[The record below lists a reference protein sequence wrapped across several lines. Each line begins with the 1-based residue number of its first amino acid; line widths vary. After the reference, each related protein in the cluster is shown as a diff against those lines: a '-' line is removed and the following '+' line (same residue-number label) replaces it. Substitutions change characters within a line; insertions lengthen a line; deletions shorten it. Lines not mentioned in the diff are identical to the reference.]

1 MMAGRRTATRA
12 APTGTGAGMDAVTFT
27 NHGHENEHEHR
38 LEHGHDHGHGQ
49 GQRHGRG
56 RGHGLNHGHGLNRS
70 RVFLALCLT
79 GGFTVIEAIG
89 GVLSG
94 SLALLADAAHMLIDT
109 VALFLTWLAFGL
121 STKPADQDRTYG
133 YHRFPILAA
142 FTNGVG
148 MVFVVGWIFVEAVQR
163 LREPVE
169 ILATPMLVVAV
180 VGLLVNVAAAAVL
193 FGADRDNLNVRGA
206 LLHVLGDLLGSVVAI
221 SAAVLILV
229 TGWMP
234 IDPLLSFLVAALI
247 LRSTWF
253 LIRDSGHIL
262 LEGTPAEL
270 DVREIGADLVENLDA
285 VEDVHHVHAW
295 SLAQDRSLL
304 TLHARI
310 REGVDSDEAIDAIHR
325 RLAERFD
332 VTHVTVQIEVEACVD
347 HGPVALAASRT
358 PAD

>member
-1 MMAGRRTATRA
+1 M
-12 APTGTGAGMDAVTFT
+12 VV
-27 NHGHENEHEHR
+27 E
-38 LEHGHDHGHGQ
+38 
-49 GQRHGRG
+49 
-56 RGHGLNHGHGLNRS
+56 
-70 RVFLALCLT
+70 V
-79 GGFTVIEAIG
+79 IG

-109 VALFLTWLAFGL
+109 LALFLTWLAFGL
-121 STKPADQDRTYG
+121 GARPADQERTYG

-142 FTNGVG
+142 FANGVG
-148 MVFVVGWIFVEAVQR
+148 MVFVVGWICVEAVQR
-163 LREPVE
+163 MNEPVE

-180 VGLLVNVAAAAVL
+180 VGLMVNVAAAAIL

-206 LLHVLGDLLGSVVAI
+206 FLHVMGDLLGSVAAI
-221 SAAVLILV
+221 AAAVVIMM
-229 TGWMP
+229 TGWVM

-262 LEGTPAEL
+262 LEGTPVEL
-270 DVREIGADLVENLDA
+270 DVREIGADLVRNLDA

-310 REGVDSDEAIDAIHR
+310 REGVDSDDAIDAIHR

-347 HGPVALAASRT
+347 HVPVVPVGTRVAAERTGPVT
-358 PAD
+358 GP

>member
-1 MMAGRRTATRA
+1 MTTENHA
-12 APTGTGAGMDAVTFT
+12 ADHEQGDT
-27 NHGHENEHEHR
+27 HGHWR
-38 LEHGHDHGHGQ
+38 GHGPGQVHSHSHSHGHG
-49 GQRHGRG
+49 H
-56 RGHGLNHGHGLNRS
+56 GHGHSHGHGLNRS

-79 GGFTVIEAIG
+79 GGFMVVEVIG
-89 GVLSG
+89 GILSG

-109 VALFLTWLAFGL
+109 AALFLTWLAFGL
-121 STKPADQDRTYG
+121 SARPADHERTYG

-142 FTNGVG
+142 FANGVG
-148 MVFVVGWIFVEAVQR
+148 MVFVVGWICVEAVQR
-163 LREPVE
+163 MNEPVE

-180 VGLLVNVAAAAVL
+180 IGLMVNVAAAAIL

-206 LLHVLGDLLGSVVAI
+206 FLHVLGDLLGSVAAI
-221 SAAVLILV
+221 SAAVVIMM
-229 TGWMP
+229 TGWVM
-234 IDPLLSFLVAALI
+234 IDPLLSFVVAALI

-262 LEGTPAEL
+262 LEGTPSQL
-270 DVREIGADLVENLDA
+270 DVREIGADLVEHLDA

-310 REGVDSDEAIDAIHR
+310 REGVGSDDAIDAIHR

-332 VTHVTVQIEVEACVD
+332 VTHVTVQIEVESCVD
-347 HGPVALAASRT
+347 HGPLVPAGSRALAE
-358 PAD
+358 

>member
-1 MMAGRRTATRA
+1 MPTENNA
-12 APTGTGAGMDAVTFT
+12 ADHDRGHAHA
-27 NHGHENEHEHR
+27 HGHW
-38 LEHGHDHGHGQ
+38 GG
-49 GQRHGRG
+49 HGRG
-56 RGHGLNHGHGLNRS
+56 HVHSHGHGHGLDRS

-79 GGFTVIEAIG
+79 GGFMVVEAIG
-89 GVLSG
+89 GILSG

-121 STKPADQDRTYG
+121 SARPADDERTYG

-142 FTNGVG
+142 FANGVG
-148 MVFVVGWIFVEAVQR
+148 MVFVVGWICVEAVQR
-163 LREPVE
+163 MNEPVE
-169 ILATPMLVVAV
+169 ILAAPMLAVAV
-180 VGLLVNVAAAAVL
+180 VGLMVNVAAAAIL

-206 LLHVLGDLLGSVVAI
+206 FLHVMGDLLGSVAAI
-221 SAAVLILV
+221 AAAVVIMT
-229 TGWMP
+229 TGWVT

-247 LRSTWF
+247 LRSTWS

-262 LEGTPAEL
+262 LEGTPVEL
-270 DVREIGADLVENLDA
+270 DVRELGADLVENLDA

-310 REGVDSDEAIDAIHR
+310 REGVDSDDAIDAIHR

-347 HGPVALAASRT
+347 HGSVAPVGYRVVVERAG
-358 PAD
+358 PATGP

>member
-1 MMAGRRTATRA
+1 M
-12 APTGTGAGMDAVTFT
+12 PTGHNAVDHDQGHA
-27 NHGHENEHEHR
+27 HGHRSGHGRGHVHGHGG
-38 LEHGHDHGHGQ
+38 EHGHS
-49 GQRHGRG
+49 
-56 RGHGLNHGHGLNRS
+56 HGHGLDRS

-79 GGFTVIEAIG
+79 GGFMVVEVIG
-89 GVLSG
+89 GIVSG

-109 VALFLTWLAFGL
+109 LALFLTWLAFGL
-121 STKPADQDRTYG
+121 GARPADHERTYG

-142 FTNGVG
+142 FANGVG
-148 MVFVVGWIFVEAVQR
+148 MVFVVGWICVEAVQR
-163 LREPVE
+163 MNEPVE

-180 VGLLVNVAAAAVL
+180 VGLMVNVAAAAIL

-206 LLHVLGDLLGSVVAI
+206 FLHLMGDLLGSVAAI
-221 SAAVLILV
+221 AAAVVIMM
-229 TGWMP
+229 TGWVM

-262 LEGTPAEL
+262 LEGTPVEL
-270 DVREIGADLVENLDA
+270 DVREIGADLIENLDA

-310 REGVDSDEAIDAIHR
+310 REGVDSDDAIDAIHR

-347 HGPVALAASRT
+347 HVAVAPVGTRMAAERARPVTGP
-358 PAD
+358 

>member
-1 MMAGRRTATRA
+1 MRRTTIGVTLTLTDTGADMDVVMCTA
-12 APTGTGAGMDAVTFT
+12 TGTGTGTAEGTATATDSTARACSSRCASPAGSWFMV
-27 NHGHENEHEHR
+27 
-38 LEHGHDHGHGQ
+38 
-49 GQRHGRG
+49 
-56 RGHGLNHGHGLNRS
+56 
-70 RVFLALCLT
+70 V
-79 GGFTVIEAIG
+79 EAIG

-109 VALFLTWLAFGL
+109 LALFLTWLAFGL
-121 STKPADQDRTYG
+121 SARPADHERTYG

-142 FTNGVG
+142 FANGVG
-148 MVFVVGWIFVEAVQR
+148 MVFVVGWICVEAVQR
-163 LREPVE
+163 MNEPVE

-180 VGLLVNVAAAAVL
+180 VGLMVNIAAAAIL

-206 LLHVLGDLLGSVVAI
+206 FLHVMGDLLGSVAAI
-221 SAAVLILV
+221 SAAVVIMT
-229 TGWMP
+229 TGWVM

-247 LRSTWF
+247 LRSTWS

-262 LEGTPAEL
+262 LEGTPVEL
-270 DVREIGADLVENLDA
+270 DVREIGADLVDNLDA

-310 REGVDSDEAIDAIHR
+310 REGVDSDDAIDAIHR

-347 HGPVALAASRT
+347 HGPVASVGSRVVVERAG
-358 PAD
+358 PATGP